1 MGLVFPYRVMEE
13 ITLVKDFAIIM
24 VVAGATTLLFRR
36 LRQPPILGYLLAGLL
51 IGPYALPTP
60 LVTDLHTIGLLA
72 DLGLVLL
79 LFGLGLE
86 FSWGRIRHI
95 GLAVLLIGGVEIV
108 TMIFLGYSLGQFLG
122 WSKMDSVFLGAALHI
137 SSSAIIVKILRDLGK
152 LDLLSSRI
160 IVGILIVEDFAAV
173 VIITLLSGIATTGTA
188 DLADIGS
195 LVLRLVIFVAASL
208 TLGAIIVPRVI
219 RFTHQFR
226 SKEALLITCLGL
238 CFTMALLG
246 RYSGLSV
253 AAGAFLMG
261 SLIGDTKHSEEITE
275 LVTPIRD
282 MFGALFFVAIG
293 MLVNIAE
300 FADFI
305 VPGIIVASIF
315 MLGKILS
322 NTLATFISGH
332 DGRTAL
338 EVGMG
343 MPQMGE
349 FSLAIAKLGIDRGV
363 IIAPLYPVIAIV
375 TALTSLTAPYITR
388 SSSAVADFF
397 DRRSPTRLKEY
408 ASLLA
413 DWLQAIRT
421 TYTRDTQVAR
431 RVKHSV
437 RNILVNLLL
446 VVVIIGI
453 GTFMLDFVQNLAFL
467 NNIRDDIIGLV
478 FGLLVFILCV
488 PSFVVIWRN
497 LQALGDE
504 VTVYVLRRRRSAR
517 LWNREAVRIVL
528 RDSILIVLSIFVLI
542 WFIPFIAGLLSL
554 GSYAVAV
561 PILVLAVI
569 LYLLSRSVRGIHSQ
583 LERSFSRILLGE
595 ESATS
600 VEALP
605 GTGEGRMAM
614 FRHAMNLLLA
624 KMGRRRHTG
633 VADFGK
639 RTETRE
645 PRAKG
650 SVDADERADSTS
662 AREEDGSDAS
672 RLS

>member
-1 MGLVFPYRVMEE
+1 MS
-13 ITLVKDFAIIM
+13 
-24 VVAGATTLLFRR
+24 
-36 LRQPPILGYLLAGLL
+36 LA
-51 IGPYALPTP
+51 
-60 LVTDLHTIGLLA
+60 
-72 DLGLVLL
+72 
-79 LFGLGLE
+79 
-86 FSWGRIRHI
+86 
-95 GLAVLLIGGVEIV
+95 
-108 TMIFLGYSLGQFLG
+108 
-122 WSKMDSVFLGAALHI
+122 
-137 SSSAIIVKILRDLGK
+137 
-152 LDLLSSRI
+152 
-160 IVGILIVEDFAAV
+160 VEDFAAV
-173 VIITLLSGIATTGTA
+173 VILTLLAGIATTGTA
-188 DLADIGS
+188 DVGDIGS

-246 RYSGLSV
+246 RYLGLSV

-408 ASLLA
+408 ASRLA

-583 LERSFSRILLGE
+583 VERNFSRVLLGE
-595 ESATS
+595 ESATR
-600 VEALP
+600 VEALSS
-605 GTGEGRMAM
+605 TGEGRMAM

-624 KMGRRRHTG
+624 KMGRCRHTG

-639 RTETRE
+639 RIETRE

-650 SVDADERADSTS
+650 SVDADEGVDSTS
-662 AREEDGSDAS
+662 AREEDGSEES